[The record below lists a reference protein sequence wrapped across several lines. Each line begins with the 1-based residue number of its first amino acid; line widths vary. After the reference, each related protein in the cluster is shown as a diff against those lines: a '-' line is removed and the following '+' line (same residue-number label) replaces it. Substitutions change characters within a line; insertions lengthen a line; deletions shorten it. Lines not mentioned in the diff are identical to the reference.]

1 MVSSSSDPKLDE
13 GSESIPSD
21 SAGKAISVHEAIQ
34 SLKEVVR
41 NHSDSDILDTLKEFN
56 MDLNDAA
63 QKLLNQD
70 PFHEV
75 KSRRDKKKE
84 NTSSKGL
91 LEPKKLAD
99 QDTNLKGSSEPKKV
113 TVQSTTVK
121 GFSEPRRLAEHT
133 QGIKFRTFA
142 DRNAR
147 RGGYV
152 RNSLPGNN
160 REFRVVRDNRV
171 NHSINNEKKPAS
183 VQSSTS
189 TSVQEMPYVSGRSTM
204 KNPPTKKHIGSRNPE
219 GQKSFEAVN
228 GQSELVRG
236 QVSNSNN
243 SNRKGLL
250 EENRAKTPNT
260 VASSQGMKPHSSQPS
275 ATLASNSSVVGL
287 YSSSSD
293 PVHVPSNSRI
303 PGTAG
308 AIKREVGVVETRRQ
322 SSGNSARHSTAPSS
336 SVSTSFSGK
345 DISPI
350 SETVHPSSAVMKSD
364 QVVLTSESESVV
376 ANKSLSNSQY
386 VGKTNQLATEHQK
399 APQPNMEWKPKS
411 SQKPSFIS
419 PMIGTTAA
427 SVSHMDDNLTDS
439 KEADHLQ
446 ENLSRAS
453 ISENEHVIIPQHLR
467 APEADRTRLMFG
479 SFGMEIDSTKSISS
493 GFQGLTN
500 QQQFNVEPSAS
511 VTAPSTSSEAVNQVD
526 LLNGQVRNSGSV
538 SPASIAVSENPS
550 TDKREYANPG
560 NLESYADIGM
570 VQNNNPSYTLAE
582 SQQQDFHGLPSF
594 VAYDSQIAYDMPFF
608 RPVMDDSL
616 RSQSVPSPGEALSSH
631 MTNSIPT
638 SSVAIVQQQP
648 VPQMYPQVHV
658 SHFPNY
664 MPYRQFLSPVYV
676 PPMAMPGY
684 SGNPAY
690 PHPSTGNSYLLMPG
704 GSSHLAAGGLKYGA
718 TQYKPIPAGAPTGF
732 GNYSNPTGYALNGP
746 GTVGGATGLDDPT
759 RMKYKDSNLYVPTPQ
774 AETSEVGI
782 QTPREI
788 PGIQSASYY
797 NIPGQHPHAAYLPPH
812 SGHPSFN
819 GAATAQPTHVQFP
832 GLYHPSAQQAAIASP
847 HHMVPGM
854 GSNVGVGV
862 AAAASGAQIGAYQ
875 QPQLGHMN
883 WNTNF

>member
-1 MVSSSSDPKLDE
+1 MVSSSSNFKLDE
-13 GSESIPSD
+13 ESEIKPSD
-21 SAGKAISVHEAIQ
+21 PFVRRAIQ
-34 SLKEVVR
+34 SVKEVVQ
-41 NHSDSDILDTLKEFN
+41 NHSDSDIFATLKEFN
-56 MDLNDAA
+56 MDLDGAA

-70 PFHEV
+70 TFHEV
-75 KSRRDKKKE
+75 KRKRDKKKE
-84 NTSSKGL
+84 SITSKGPP
-91 LEPKKLAD
+91 EPRRLAD
-99 QDTNLKGSSEPKKV
+99 QNTTLKGSSELKKV
-113 TVQSTTVK
+113 TEQSTSVK
-121 GFSEPRRLAEHT
+121 GFSEPRKFAEHT
-133 QGIKFRTFA
+133 QGMKFRTFS

-147 RGGYV
+147 RGSYV
-152 RNSLPGNN
+152 RNSLPDTGIN

-171 NHSINNEKKPAS
+171 NQSINNEIQPAS

-189 TSVQEMPYVSGRSTM
+189 TSVQEVPYVSGRSTM
-204 KNPPTKKHIGSRNPE
+204 KNPFAKKHIGPRNSE
-219 GQKSFEAVN
+219 GQKSFQALN
-228 GQSELVRG
+228 GPSELVRG

-243 SNRKGLL
+243 TNRKGVL
-250 EENRAKTPNT
+250 EESRAKTPNT
-260 VASSQGMKPHSSQPS
+260 VSSSQGMKPHSSQPS
-275 ATLASNSSVVGL
+275 ATLASTSSVVGL

-308 AIKREVGVVETRRQ
+308 AIKREVGVVGIRRP
-322 SSGNSARHSTAPSS
+322 SGNSVKHSTVPSS

-350 SETVHPSSAVMKSD
+350 SETAHPSSAVMKSD

-376 ANKSLSNSQY
+376 ANKSLSSNQY
-386 VGKTNQLATEHQK
+386 VGKTNQLAMGHQK

-411 SQKPSFIS
+411 SQKPSFVC
-419 PMIGTTAA
+419 PVIGTTAVP
-427 SVSHMDDNLTDS
+427 VSHLDDNSTDS
-439 KEADHLQ
+439 KEADHLE
-446 ENLSRAS
+446 ENLSRVS
-453 ISENEHVIIPQHLR
+453 ISEIEHVIIPQHLR

-479 SFGMEIDSTKSISS
+479 SFGMEFESTNSISS
-493 GFQGLTN
+493 GFEGLTN
-500 QQQFNVEPSAS
+500 QQQFNVEPSTS
-511 VTAPSTSSEAVNQVD
+511 VTAPSTSSEDVNQVD

-550 TDKREYANPG
+550 IDKREYANPG

-582 SQQQDFHGLPSF
+582 SQQQQDFHGLPSF
-594 VAYDSQIAYDMPFF
+594 VAYDSQTGYDMPFF

-631 MTNSIPT
+631 MTNSVPT
-638 SSVAIVQQQP
+638 SSVAMVQQQP
-648 VPQMYPQVHV
+648 IPQMYPQVHV

-690 PHPSTGNSYLLMPG
+690 PHPSNGNSYLLMPG
-704 GSSHLAAGGLKYGA
+704 GGSHLAAGGLKYGA
-718 TQYKPIPAGAPTGF
+718 TQYKPIPPGAPTGF
-732 GNYSNPTGYALNGP
+732 GSYSNPTGYALNGP
-746 GTVGGATGLDDPT
+746 GTVGGATGLEDPT
-759 RMKYKDSNLYVPTPQ
+759 RMKYKDGNLYVPSPQ
-774 AETSEVGI
+774 AETSEVWI

-788 PGIQSASYY
+788 PGLQSAPYY
-797 NIPGQHPHAAYLPPH
+797 NIPGQHPHAAYMPPH

-862 AAAASGAQIGAYQ
+862 AAAAPGTQIGAYQ
-875 QPQLGHMN
+875 QPQLGHLN